1 MNSRAQNLAAQRL
14 ARSNDRLRSSQTSSA
29 SYGSWFTP
37 TSEAPV
43 RRPLTE
49 QNRKLSQSQQQA
61 ALHADRAAVPAATGN
76 GARAPTPSQAP
87 ASNSRGSTYMAA
99 APAVEAEPAEMG
111 ASALAMAGQN
121 CRGSI
126 NLALSSDDVPD
137 AKSSDLPPV
146 GSKTTAP
153 PGMTLVGA
161 PEVAETASVSY
172 ASFSKVHRPPPLPT
186 HARRTPNFRAASSR
200 RIRHPSRRAPPHSL
214 APLHRAVAGGQPA

>member
-1 MNSRAQNLAAQRL
+1 MSSRAQNLAAQRL
-14 ARSNDRLRSSQTSSA
+14 ARSNDRLRNSQTSSA

-37 TSEAPV
+37 TNEAPV

-61 ALHADRAAVPAATGN
+61 ALQADRTAVPSATGN
-76 GARAPTPSQAP
+76 GVRATAPPQVP
-87 ASNSRGSTYMAA
+87 ASNVRGSTYMAA
-99 APAVEAEPAEMG
+99 APAVEDEPAEMG
-111 ASALAMAGQN
+111 AGALAMAGQN

-126 NLALSSDDVPD
+126 NLELSSGDVPE

-161 PEVAETASVSY
+161 PEVAETTSAAY
-172 ASFSKVHRPPPLPT
+172 ASFSKVRWPT
-186 HARRTPNFRAASSR
+186 
-200 RIRHPSRRAPPHSL
+200 
-214 APLHRAVAGGQPA
+214 PA